1 MSTAPWSRSSTR
13 MTPKTDLAVAKR
25 RMGSVTLRIAILL
38 LRLMFFVIAA
48 AAAGGAAGAESENSP
63 E

>member
-1 MSTAPWSRSSTR
+1 

-25 RMGSVTLRIAILL
+25 RMGSVTLRITIPL